1 MLQKSLAAAAVIA
14 AFTAAAG
21 TAAAADV
28 TLYGTVD
35 TGFVYTHEKL
45 TGEESDN
52 RFEMASGFNT
62 SSVFGLKGNEEIG
75 DMTVS
80 FVLENSFNSD
90 DGSLSE
96 ENRLF
101 DKEAQVSVAG
111 RFGTLSMGRM
121 GALTAGDGTYD
132 IFMAGADSMDGGYGD
147 YVGTGYWLDRGIY
160 DNMVTYQS
168 PEFCGF
174 TAFAQYSFGTESNDA
189 EHSRNKDR
197 YAAVGATLSAGNF
210 NAVLVVD
217 TVLANRS
224 FESGYEKDRDDAMA
238 VSFGMNYDFGFVQPF
253 FGAQYGKHENVLA
266 GSTASLEYQYADL
279 DGYALHLGAIVPSSL
294 GESQV
299 SLFWADGDG
308 DVYET
313 VGAVPAKYDVS
324 IWGIGLFHNYELSNR
339 TSLYVGMGYSEQE
352 TKPEGEAKIE
362 TKAYQCG
369 LGLVHS
375 F

>member
-168 PEFCGF
+168 PEFGGF
-174 TAFAQYSFGTESNDA
+174 TAFVPQQEPLCSRRRHAFGRQLQCRPRGRHRA
-189 EHSRNKDR
+189 RQPQLWR
-197 YAAVGATLSAGNF
+197 YACRLRQGPRRCDGREL
-210 NAVLVVD
+210 
-217 TVLANRS
+217 R
-224 FESGYEKDRDDAMA
+224 
-238 VSFGMNYDFGFVQPF
+238 
-253 FGAQYGKHENVLA
+253 HELRLRLRA
-266 GSTASLEYQYADL
+266 
-279 DGYALHLGAIVPSSL
+279 ALLRRPVRQA
-294 GESQV
+294 
-299 SLFWADGDG
+299 
-308 DVYET
+308 
-313 VGAVPAKYDVS
+313 
-324 IWGIGLFHNYELSNR
+324 
-339 TSLYVGMGYSEQE
+339 
-352 TKPEGEAKIE
+352 
-362 TKAYQCG
+362 
-369 LGLVHS
+369 
-375 F
+375 

>member
-168 PEFCGF
+168 PEFGGF